1 MFGTKLLG
9 LVLSSVM
16 FFTPINKDLDVD
28 YSFPRYIGVSV
39 TWQISYTID
48 DLGPLTPSNSAH
60 DYIINYHV
68 NFYCNHA
75 CTLNG
80 IPSNDPGDY
89 ALTQERIFTVR
100 TSNKTPEAMISYMS
114 GIATG
119 GSSGL
124 RQHEFQSASELFG
137 IEVSLHFAHGDTTTT
152 VYFCPIADID
162 VLRDID
168 YKVDEF
174 SNLYFLQNFLMNKD
188 VPSTDIQTVTNYL
201 NNGDYSSAVNY
212 IYNYYT
218 TNSVSTNV
226 NNETV
231 VNNYSTKETSLNTY
245 YNTENNFTNQVET
258 DFQNQEQQLPDLN
271 DSIQDMQSTSFLS
284 SANWVTQQFNRMTQN
299 TVFGSFLIFS
309 LFTGF
314 IMALIGRFK
323 R

>member
-1 MFGTKLLG
+1 MFGSKLFG
-9 LVLSSVM
+9 LVLSAFM
-16 FFTPINKDLDVD
+16 FVTPVNKDLDVD
-28 YSFPRYIGVSV
+28 MTFPRVIAVAVS
-39 TWQISYTID
+39 WQISYTID

-75 CTLNG
+75 CTLNNT
-80 IPSNDPGDY
+80 PSNLPGEFD
-89 ALTQERIFTVR
+89 THQERIFTVR
-100 TSNKTPEAMISYMS
+100 TSNKTPETMISYMN

-124 RQHEFQSASELFG
+124 RQHEFQSAGELFG
-137 IEVSLHFAHGDTTTT
+137 IEVNLHFAHGDTTTK
-152 VYFCPIADID
+152 VYFSPAGEID
-162 VLRDID
+162 VLREID

-218 TNSVSTNV
+218 TNSVSTNED
-226 NNETV
+226 NETV
-231 VNNYSTKETSLNTY
+231 VNNYSNKETSLNTY
-245 YNTENNFTNQVET
+245 YNTENNFTNQIET

-271 DSIQDMQSTSFLS
+271 NSIQDLQTTSFLS
-284 SANWVTQQFNRMTQN
+284 SANWVTQQFNRMTSGN
-299 TVFGSFLIFS
+299 IFGSFLIFS
-309 LFTGF
+309 LLTGF
-314 IMALIGRFK
+314 ITALIGRFK